1 MKIIFK
7 RKSEKCIEWFTK
19 KWIDDL
25 KIIQQEIDELE
36 KRKYQIDCPKTL
48 DIRNAQDL
56 ADKLVVV
63 WNDRYD
69 PRYLFEKDALSNGEL
84 SYLRNFAYYL
94 LSLCDSGDE
103 YQKIKQ
109 ELKEKRD
116 IEKTLKKS
124 LGIR

>member
-1 MKIIFK
+1 MIIIFK
-7 RKSEKCIEWFTK
+7 RKVDKDVEYVNK
-19 KWIDDL
+19 KWIDEL
-25 KIIQQEIDELE
+25 KIIQQEIDDLE
-36 KRKYQIDCPKTL
+36 KKKCKIDCPEPL

-63 WNDRYD
+63 LNGKYN